1 MAVAALPTISITTD
15 GAAPIVDKDN
25 YVAGDMSITAPDGG
39 SAFTGRLSIK
49 GRGNST
55 WAMFPKKPYRIKLDS
70 KAGLLGMPKDK
81 NWVLLANYSDKSLL
95 RNQVAFEISKR
106 LGMAWTPRSVQVEVT
121 LNGDY
126 IGVYQLV
133 EQVRVSSDRI
143 DITETDDTTP
153 AVAAD
158 GGYLVEINERMDDP
172 VCWRTT
178 RDVPLCIK
186 DPDPS
191 NAGQQAYIQTYI
203 QNAEDALFSADP
215 TQAATG
221 YESYFD
227 VDSLIDWYLVNE
239 LFKNVDSAGYGS
251 IYIYKDA
258 GGKLHY
264 GPVWDFDLGAGNTD
278 YFDASPQGFQTATA
292 VWIARMKAAD
302 PSFEARIR
310 ARWDAVKAT
319 QLDTLPA
326 YIDAQAALLADAE
339 KRNFNRWPIL
349 NTYVWPNS
357 EVAGTYQGEVAFFR
371 NWMTARIA
379 WLDANL

>member
-1 MAVAALPTISITTD
+1 
-15 GAAPIVDKDN
+15 
-25 YVAGDMSITAPDGG
+25 
-39 SAFTGRLSIK
+39 
-49 GRGNST
+49 
-55 WAMFPKKPYRIKLDS
+55 
-70 KAGLLGMPKDK
+70 
-81 NWVLLANYSDKSLL
+81 
-95 RNQVAFEISKR
+95 
-106 LGMAWTPRSVQVEVT
+106 MAWTPRSVQVEVT

-191 NAGQQAYIQTYI
+191 NAGQHAYIQTYI

-310 ARWDAVKAT
+310 ARWNAVKAT